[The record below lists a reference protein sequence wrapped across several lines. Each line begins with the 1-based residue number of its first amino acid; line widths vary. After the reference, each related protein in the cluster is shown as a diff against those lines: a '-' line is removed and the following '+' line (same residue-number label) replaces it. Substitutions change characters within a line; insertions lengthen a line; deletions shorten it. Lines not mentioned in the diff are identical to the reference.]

1 MPAFSASA
9 ILAMWPY
16 MEYFKQL
23 SQWIAL
29 TVMKGGRADVDY
41 GDLGGHVCE
50 WLGYDWEVE

>member
-29 TVMKGGRADVDY
+29 MVMKGGRANVDY

-50 WLGYDWEVE
+50 